1 MNGLCSRLHV
11 TFPTLSQTR
20 NSAGRTGHGILSWSH
35 RCPGWRQCQPRCRCQ
50 LCSGQS
56 LAWGAAQWRTG
67 AKMRW
72 WHIDSEMIH
81 ICVISP
87 DMIGLGL
94 SAYNQT
100 HHSGRNNLG
109 QSCTYKWSEQVNKCM
124 KCYVQST
131 FLSPIS
137 THSPLLQVNW
147 SSEQVVK
154 DIIVFP
160 KSPKQKKS
168 LWISH
173 SWGPE
178 FMYTL
183 CSICKNLNSPM
194 SRFWKMDALVA
205 YTSGLLVTRMVHSFS
220 FGS

>member
-1 MNGLCSRLHV
+1 MSRME
-11 TFPTLSQTR
+11 TISAEMSMPTLLWPEFSMGGGAMKDWCKNKMMAHWFR
-20 NSAGRTGHGILSWSH
+20 ND
-35 RCPGWRQCQPRCRCQ
+35 P
-50 LCSGQS
+50 QS
-56 LAWGAAQWRTG
+56 VT
-67 AKMRW
+67 
-72 WHIDSEMIH
+72 
-81 ICVISP
+81 SP

-178 FMYTL
+178 FM
-183 CSICKNLNSPM
+183 I
-194 SRFWKMDALVA
+194 
-205 YTSGLLVTRMVHSFS
+205 
-220 FGS
+220 